1 MADSVVM
8 AAPVDETGQQIQ
20 VSCRRE
26 QSKPKGSP
34 AAPELDLV
42 TGAGKVHSQPGQS
55 MP

>member
-26 QSKPKGSP
+26 EGEPKGSP
-34 AAPELDLV
+34 AAPQLDLV
-42 TGAGKVHSQPGQS
+42 TGAGEVHSQPGQS